1 MYRQLLQW
9 AGGVGLVIVV
19 LAIIPAVSGGVK
31 VLQAETSGFAEKSF
45 SPRLRETARSL
56 LMFY

>member
-1 MYRQLLQW
+1 MGR
-9 AGGVGLVIVV
+9 GVGLVIVV

-45 SPRLRETARSL
+45 SPRLEKQQDHFL
-56 LMFY
+56 CFI